1 MRGMSAGPPGTPDH
15 AHATGPALDAH
26 YRFILWLV
34 PVVAGFPR
42 SQKFVLGDR
51 MQHAAMDILEALIE
65 ATYTRRRDPALARAN
80 LGVEKLRFFVRLAR
94 DLRCLDLR
102 RYEYAARCLDETG
115 RRIGAWRKVH
125 QSREGT

>member
-1 MRGMSAGPPGTPDH
+1 MNAGPSSPSDH

-34 PVVAGFPR
+34 PVVTGFPR

-51 MQHAAMDILEALIE
+51 MQQVAMDVLEALIE
-65 ATYTRRRDPALARAN
+65 ATYTRRRVSALSRAN

-102 RYEYAARCLDETG
+102 RYEYAARRLDETG
-115 RRIGAWRKVH
+115 RRIGAWTKVH
-125 QSREGT
+125 RSREAT